1 MRSPGKRGPHGGQYQ
16 GVCRR
21 ERGPLHPDKIS
32 DSWMPLGISKGW
44 DPLRSLCL
52 GSPVTVASQSTTQQA
67 AGRGA
72 GSGGLG
78 WGGEETPQTTVES
91 WVTRASPMRGQTPEA
106 PGPGGLGLGTVSLG
120 VLPGPGQRAG
130 LSLPR
135 HTPTG
140 LAREHSLSVHSG

>member
-52 GSPVTVASQSTTQQA
+52 GSPVTVTSQSTTQQA
-67 AGRGA
+67 AGREA

-78 WGGEETPQTTVES
+78 WGGKRPLRPL
-91 WVTRASPMRGQTPEA
+91 W
-106 PGPGGLGLGTVSLG
+106 
-120 VLPGPGQRAG
+120 RAG
-130 LSLPR
+130 LQGPAPCGVRLLKLLDQ
-135 HTPTG
+135 G
-140 LAREHSLSVHSG
+140 A